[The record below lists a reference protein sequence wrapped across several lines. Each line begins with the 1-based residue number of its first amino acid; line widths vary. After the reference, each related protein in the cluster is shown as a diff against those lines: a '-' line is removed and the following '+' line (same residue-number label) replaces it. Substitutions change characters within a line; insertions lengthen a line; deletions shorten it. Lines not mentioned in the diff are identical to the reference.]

1 MKYADMC
8 DKIRE
13 HIDDIQKF
21 EDEFITTAKGVPID
35 EAQRFVKLMG
45 RTMEELDVQMDN
57 LDTKGKYYAIYY
69 QQYMVRYSTLKA
81 LQILVK
87 NGIDTAKKNAGLE

>member
-21 EDEFITTAKGVPID
+21 EDEFRSVLCFI
-35 EAQRFVKLMG
+35 R
-45 RTMEELDVQMDN
+45 
-57 LDTKGKYYAIYY
+57 
-69 QQYMVRYSTLKA
+69 
-81 LQILVK
+81 
-87 NGIDTAKKNAGLE
+87 